1 MGNTKRGKNEGS
13 IRERKDGRFEVRV
26 TSGIDFSTGKSK
38 RISYYANTRAE
49 ATKILHSA
57 EYDIHFN
64 QHIDPTSITFLD
76 WLRTWLETYMKQSLK
91 QSTYVSELQRIY
103 RKSYFQSFSDNKAER
118 CNHTTSPGFL

>member
-64 QHIDPTSITFLD
+64 NIHIAHQKE
-76 WLRTWLETYMKQSLK
+76 RTNLIE
-91 QSTYVSELQRIY
+91 I
-103 RKSYFQSFSDNKAER
+103 
-118 CNHTTSPGFL
+118 

>member
-26 TSGIDFSTGKSK
+26 TSGIDFSTGRSK

-64 QHIDPTSITFLD
+64 QHVDPTSITFLD

-91 QSTYVSELQRIY
+91 QRIY
-103 RKSYFQSFSDNKAER
+103 RKSYCQSFSDNKTER